1 MDMVN
6 RVSFK
11 NLRGSEL
18 CIDTVYE
25 GGSNKNI
32 SSEVLSKLLHVGN
45 SGGFRK
51 CMKIVDGKK
60 TKDAAYVCIYTTG
73 EELEWRDELDRTLG
87 RFTYWGDNRIA
98 GNPLTKTKF
107 GGNEFLQ
114 DIYSKLALGLRKHIA
129 PVFVFQKYCGR
140 DVMFCGLA
148 VPGDRRMNPQDALV
162 SVWAQNSKGR
172 YQNYK
177 AVFTVLDIPSIDQR
191 WLDDLENGKGYESR
205 YAPKIWKKWID
216 KGNYTPLITEKNP
229 ILYRKVNEQ
238 IPVLGSPEYSMLEQ
252 IITYFDDPYIFEQ
265 FACKLVQIMDKN
277 IINIEQTRR
286 TRDGGRDAVGKYH
299 VGLSTGGIE
308 IEFTLEAKR
317 YNLNNSVG
325 VKETSRLISRIKHR
339 QFGIFVT
346 TSFIGDQAYKEI
358 IEDQQPIV
366 IIAGKDI
373 VDILISAGINS
384 TTILND
390 WLAANFGPLRA
401 R

>member
-1 MDMVN
+1 MSTVN
-6 RVSFK
+6 RVPFK
-11 NLRGSEL
+11 SLKGSGL
-18 CIDTVYE
+18 FVDTVYE
-25 GGSNKNI
+25 GGNNKNI

-51 CMKIVDGKK
+51 CMKVVDGKK

-87 RFTYWGDNRIA
+87 RFTYWGDNRKA

-114 DIYSKLALGLRKHIA
+114 NIYSNLALGLRKRIA

-162 SVWAQNSKGR
+162 SVWAQNNDGR

-177 AVFTVLDIPSIDQR
+177 AIFTVLDVPNIDQR
-191 WLDDLENGKGYESR
+191 WLNDLENGMGYESQ
-205 YAPKIWKKWID
+205 YAPKVWKKWVD
-216 KGNYTPLITEKNP
+216 NGSYTPLITEKNP
-229 ILYRKVNEQ
+229 ILYRKANEQ
-238 IPVLGSPEYSMLEQ
+238 IPAPESLECFMLKQ
-252 IITYFDDPYIFEQ
+252 IIAYFDDPYTFEL
-265 FACKLVQIMDKN
+265 FACKLVQIMDSN

-286 TRDGGRDAVGKYH
+286 TRDGGRDAVGKYR
-299 VGLSTGGIE
+299 VGLPTGGIE
-308 IEFTLEAKR
+308 IEFALEAKR

-325 VKETSRLISRIKHR
+325 VKETARLISRIKHS

-366 IIAGKDI
+366 VIAGKDI

-384 TTILND
+384 SEILRD
-390 WLAANFGPLRA
+390 WLDANFSS
-401 R
+401 